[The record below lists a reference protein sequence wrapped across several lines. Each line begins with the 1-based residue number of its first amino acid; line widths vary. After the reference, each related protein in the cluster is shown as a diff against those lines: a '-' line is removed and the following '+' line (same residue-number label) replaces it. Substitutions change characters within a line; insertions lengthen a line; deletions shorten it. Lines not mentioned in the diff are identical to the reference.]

1 MPEEEQKFDPTKAVE
16 IREEEDELS
25 DELILYQYSVFQE
38 AALEHYGVKKGVQV
52 KDVNVEL
59 LG

>member
-38 AALEHYGVKKGVQV
+38 AALEHYGVKKGV
-52 KDVNVEL
+52 
-59 LG
+59 